1 MAFSPFAAGYR
12 QRIQERTFLFGDVE
26 GSTGLL
32 RELDDHYDELLFE
45 LRSLLRAEIE
55 KARGRVVGLRGDEV
69 FAVFLQA
76 DAAVRAAVAIQRSL
90 AAGQVHLRIGLHT
103 GIARRD
109 TLGDYSGI
117 EVHRASRIADA
128 GHGGQ
133 VLLSEA
139 TARRAHAQTRDLGE
153 YELPGLDEPERILQL
168 VHAGLRFEFPPLRT
182 DVPLR
187 VALAGGGLRRQLEE
201 SGIRVVSEVDTLDG
215 LLRDIGERR
224 PDVVVVDMG
233 MTAQD
238 LDENLEAARIV
249 REAFP
254 DVRVLLLSEALGPVR
269 AAELIASS
277 PTGIGYLLKNRSEE
291 PDEFMAAL
299 HRAIQALASQ
309 RA

>member
-1 MAFSPFAAGYR
+1 M
-12 QRIQERTFLFGDVE
+12 
-26 GSTGLL
+26 
-32 RELDDHYDELLFE
+32 
-45 LRSLLRAEIE
+45 
-55 KARGRVVGLRGDEV
+55 
-69 FAVFLQA
+69 
-76 DAAVRAAVAIQRSL
+76 
-90 AAGQVHLRIGLHT
+90 
-103 GIARRD
+103 
-109 TLGDYSGI
+109 
-117 EVHRASRIADA
+117 
-128 GHGGQ
+128 
-133 VLLSEA
+133 LLSEA

-254 DVRVLLLSEALGPVR
+254 DVRVLLLSEALGRCARP
-269 AAELIASS
+269 S
-277 PTGIGYLLKNRSEE
+277 
-291 PDEFMAAL
+291 
-299 HRAIQALASQ
+299 
-309 RA
+309 